1 MTLSRARAYASIV
14 ATAAVLFGAPRT
26 SDAAVLV
33 VTNLG
38 DTGAP
43 GQLRTLINA
52 AAPGDTIVI
61 PPGTIVLS
69 GAPGE
74 DANAKGD
81 LDILKALTIVGAGSS
96 LTAIRNTRTDRVI
109 DVLGTG
115 SLVLSG
121 VTLGDG
127 AVDSVTP
134 GGAVRNR
141 GTLRLIMSVVENS
154 LSGGGGG
161 VFNDTGAAL
170 FVESTTIRNNVA
182 TGISGAGGGIF
193 NFGVAEITESTIS
206 GNKATGASSSNN
218 GGGFENIGRA
228 ALTNVTI
235 SGNSTSGR
243 GGGVFQGASADKL
256 QLINVTIAGNSAS
269 IAAGGLQDMAR
280 AAHTEFGNTI
290 LAANAAPA
298 SNDCNGVVI
307 SASHNLVQDP
317 GGCTIVGDPTGN
329 ILGAA
334 AGVLPLAD
342 NGGPTWTMM
351 PAPGAPVVDAGTN
364 VFCPRTDQRGVPRPR
379 DGGAGPVCDMGAVER

>member
-1 MTLSRARAYASIV
+1 MTAARRCVLASIATTV
-14 ATAAVLFGAPRT
+14 ALVLGTARPT
-26 SDAAVLV
+26 DASVLV
-33 VTNLG
+33 VTSLG

-52 AAPGDTIVI
+52 AAPGDTIVV

-69 GAPGE
+69 GPAGE
-74 DANAKGD
+74 DANLKGD
-81 LDILKALTIVGAGSS
+81 LDINKALTIVGAGSS
-96 LTAIRNTRTDRVI
+96 LTAIRNTRVDRVL
-109 DVLGTG
+109 DVLSAGN
-115 SLVLSG
+115 LVLSG

-141 GTLRLIMSVVENS
+141 GTLRLILSVVENS
-154 LSGGGGG
+154 FSGGGGG
-161 VFNDTGAAL
+161 IFNETSGTL

-193 NFGVAEITESTIS
+193 NFGVVEIAESTIS
-206 GNKATGASSSNN
+206 GNKATGTSASNN

-228 ALTNVTI
+228 SLTNVTI

-256 QLINVTIAGNSAS
+256 QLINVTIANNSAS

-280 AAHTEFGNTI
+280 AAHTELGNTI
-290 LAANAAPA
+290 VAGNASPV
-298 SNDCNGVVI
+298 SNDCNGTVI
-307 SASHNLVQDP
+307 SNGYNLVQDTAA
-317 GGCTIVGDPTGN
+317 CVIAGDPTGN

-334 AGVLPLAD
+334 SGLLPLAD
-342 NGGPTWTMM
+342 NGGPTRTMM
-351 PAPGAPVVDAGTN
+351 PAVGSPAVDAGSN
-364 VFCPRTDQRGVPRPR
+364 AFCPRTDQRGVPRPR
-379 DGGAGPVCDMGAVER
+379 DAGAGLVCDMGAVER